1 MRTAFGTVVVC
12 AWCVAVPFAQQ
23 QTAPAAP
30 AEPAHK
36 VYLLTGCLEVGA
48 GAIATFKLTDA
59 SPIGRAPSGT
69 TEAGAVGTSG
79 EKLSYVL
86 QPDSGLHGQGLDAE
100 ALKARAG
107 QRVEVT
113 VRPVEKLAEA
123 PPPAGQTAKFEPAPE
138 RFTVTAIK
146 RVTGTCSSSR

>member
-1 MRTAFGTVVVC
+1 MKTIYGCAVAF

-23 QTAPAAP
+23 QPVPAPT

-36 VYLLTGCLEVGA
+36 VFLMTGCLEVGA
-48 GAIATFKLTDA
+48 GAIPTFKLTDA
-59 SPIGRAPSGT
+59 SPIGRAPASAG
-69 TEAGAVGTSG
+69 EPGAVGTSG
-79 EKLSYVL
+79 TKASYVL
-86 QPDSGLHGQGLDAE
+86 QAESGMHAQGIDAE

-123 PPPAGQTAKFEPAPE
+123 PPLAGQAVKFEPAPE
-138 RFTVTAIK
+138 KYTVTAIK
-146 RVTGTCSSSR
+146 RVTGTCS